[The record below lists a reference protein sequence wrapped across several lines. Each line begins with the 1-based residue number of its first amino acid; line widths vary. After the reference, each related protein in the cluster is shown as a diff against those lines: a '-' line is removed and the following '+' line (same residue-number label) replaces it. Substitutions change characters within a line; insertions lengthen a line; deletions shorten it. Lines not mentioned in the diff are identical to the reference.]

1 MSCPY
6 FKEGYFG
13 ICVAPE
19 AIHVPA
25 IAEMESF
32 CFKEHYA
39 ACPSFSV
46 DEKSGDAEDIS
57 HMSRE
62 GKSPYRA
69 KADLHFAW

>member
-25 IAEMESF
+25 IAEMETF
-32 CFKEHYA
+32 CFKEFYE
-39 ACPSFSV
+39 ACPNFSGT
-46 DEKSGDAEDIS
+46 EKTGGPETAYQADGQSNQLRQA
-57 HMSRE
+57 
-62 GKSPYRA
+62 RA
-69 KADLHFAW
+69 NLHFAW

>member
-25 IAEMESF
+25 IAEMETF
-32 CFKEHYA
+32 CFKEYYE
-39 ACPSFSV
+39 ACPSYSGT
-46 DEKSGDAEDIS
+46 EKIQDAE
-57 HMSRE
+57 MTSRSDQE
-62 GKSPYRA
+62 TSPLRQIRA
-69 KADLHFAW
+69 NLHFAW

>member
-25 IAEMESF
+25 ITEMETF
-32 CFKEHYA
+32 CFKDHYH
-39 ACPSFSV
+39 ACPSLSGLN
-46 DEKSGDAEDIS
+46 KSGGEEKVSQA
-57 HMSRE
+57 SRE
-62 GKSPYRA
+62 GTSPH
-69 KADLHFAW
+69 LHFAW

>member
-25 IAEMESF
+25 IAEMEAF
-32 CFKEHYA
+32 CFKEYYE
-39 ACPSFSV
+39 ACPNFSGS
-46 DEKSGDAEDIS
+46 EEIG
-57 HMSRE
+57 
-62 GKSPYRA
+62 SPEMAPQTDGHGNPLRQARA
-69 KADLHFAW
+69 NLHFAW

>member
-25 IAEMESF
+25 IAEMETF
-32 CFKEHYA
+32 CCKEYYE
-39 ACPSFSV
+39 ACPSFS
-46 DEKSGDAEDIS
+46 DAEKI
-57 HMSRE
+57 E
-62 GKSPYRA
+62 GVEIASQMDGESSPPP
-69 KADLHFAW
+69 KGGLNLHFAW

>member
-19 AIHVPA
+19 AIHVPG

-32 CFKEHYA
+32 CFREHYEL
-39 ACPSFSV
+39 CPSFSDV
-46 DEKSGDAEDIS
+46 RNIERAGMTYQTNEESKSG
-57 HMSRE
+57 HQTTTH
-62 GKSPYRA
+62 
-69 KADLHFAW
+69 LHLAQ